1 MIFTRGMRDKLS
13 KYTDTN
19 LEINIKMSVTGPD
32 VYDFC
37 CFGVDKNN
45 QLSDDRYMI
54 FYNQTFSPNNEIT
67 YILSGNTA
75 DFTINLSKLP
85 QNIDKLVFTVSIDG
99 NGTMGKITD
108 HTFSVWQNN
117 AEQITMNLT
126 GKDFNLEKAI
136 ISVEIYRKGEWRISA
151 VANGFNGGL
160 SALLAAYGGTEEG
173 SETQTSNSP
182 SQPISG
188 SISTPSVASSQP
200 IQSSSVST
208 PSIAPSQPIRS
219 GSVSTPSIAPS
230 QPIQSS
236 SVSTPSIAPS
246 QPIQSSSVSIPSIA
260 PSQPIRSGSVS
271 MSNIAPAQQSP
282 YNTQGY
288 QSTQSQQSPYNTQG
302 YQSDQSQQSP
312 YNTQGY
318 QSTQSQQSPY
328 NTQGYQST
336 QSQQSPYNTQGYQSA
351 QSQQSPYNT
360 QGYQS
365 DQSQQSSYNTQ
376 GYQSTQSQQLPY
388 NTQGYQSTTQS
399 VSRPVSIKKSE
410 EQLTQEVMNK
420 ISLSKDKV
428 NLEKHVISLS
438 KCVVDLSKKGK
449 VDLGSMRAKVVVVL
463 DYSGSMSSL
472 YSNGTVQN
480 TINRLVPLGL
490 TFDDNGTIDVFL
502 FQSDYRKMEDLNLSN
517 YEYYVQNVIKR
528 SGYSMGGT
536 NYAPVLRA
544 IIDGDSKRK
553 GGFLG
558 IGRKTVATNPIVD
571 NGDPTFILFITDGE
585 NGDRSATDNIIIKCS
600 TMNVFIQFIGIGNS
614 SFTYLKKL
622 DEFPARA
629 RDNTGFTKMADL
641 NRASDQELYTNVLE
655 QFSAWLNNLQ

>member
-208 PSIAPSQPIRS
+208 PSIAPSQPI
-219 GSVSTPSIAPS
+219 
-230 QPIQSS
+230 
-236 SVSTPSIAPS
+236 
-246 QPIQSSSVSIPSIA
+246 QSSSVSIPSIA

-271 MSNIAPAQQSP
+271 MSNIAPA
-282 YNTQGY
+282 
-288 QSTQSQQSPYNTQG
+288 
-302 YQSDQSQQSP
+302 
-312 YNTQGY
+312 
-318 QSTQSQQSPY
+318 
-328 NTQGYQST
+328 
-336 QSQQSPYNTQGYQSA
+336 QQSPYNTQGYQSA